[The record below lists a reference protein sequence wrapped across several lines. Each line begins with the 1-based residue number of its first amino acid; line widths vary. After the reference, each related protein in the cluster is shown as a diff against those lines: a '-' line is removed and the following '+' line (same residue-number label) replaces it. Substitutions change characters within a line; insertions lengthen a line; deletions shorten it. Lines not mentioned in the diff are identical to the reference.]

1 MRGSKTKWEGI
12 IMKLKKVAALTLA
25 AGMACAALTA
35 CSSGKT
41 ETATT
46 AAPAE
51 TKAGETTAAAAETTT
66 AASTEKQVLSVTTW
80 DNDSSPQFQ
89 AVIDAYTAKNPNV
102 EVKVIDTAADEYNNS
117 LGISL
122 SAAQADP
129 DIIWV
134 KDMGS
139 MLQMA
144 DKKQLLPIDDF
155 MKKDNFDLSVYSGAA
170 EQLQYNGVS
179 YALPYRSD
187 WYVLYYNK
195 DLFDAAGVEYPSND
209 MTWEEYYELA
219 AKMTS
224 GEGSA
229 KVYGSHDHTWQALVT
244 NWAVQDGT
252 KSVVEKDYSFLK
264 PWYEE
269 RLALQENGYMQS
281 YANLKTANIH
291 YSSVFKNEQCA
302 MMPMG
307 TWFIATMMQSQT
319 EGETD
324 FNWGVATIP
333 HPSNTEAGYT
343 VGALTPIA
351 ISAYTDQADL
361 AWDFVKF
368 AASEEAANILAE
380 QGVFTG
386 IQTEESFKTIASAEK
401 FPEGESNV
409 EALAYTHYA
418 FDRPLDPQIEEI
430 RTVLNEVHEM
440 IMIKEYSVDEG
451 IKELTERV
459 AEIKGW

>member
-1 MRGSKTKWEGI
+1 
-12 IMKLKKVAALTLA
+12 MKRRQFVAVLMV
-25 AGMACAALTA
+25 GVMACSVLTA
-35 CSSGKT
+35 CGNNSSQDQKNQKESNSASVSGQT
-41 ETATT
+41 SSAGGNTT
-46 AAPAE
+46 SDSNAE
-51 TKAGETTAAAAETTT
+51 IQE
-66 AASTEKQVLSVTTW
+66 LSVTTW
-80 DNDSSPQFQ
+80 DNESSPQFQ
-89 AVIDAYTAKNPNV
+89 VIIDAYEENNPNV
-102 EVKVIDTAADEYNNS
+102 KIKVIDTSADEYNNS

-122 SAAQADP
+122 SAAQPDP
-129 DIIWV
+129 DVIWV

-144 DKKQLLPIDDF
+144 DKEQLLPIDDF
-155 MKKDNFDLSVYSGAA
+155 IARDSLDLSIYKGAA
-170 EQLQYNGVS
+170 EQLMYNGKS
-179 YALPYRSD
+179 YALPYRND

-224 GEGSA
+224 GEGSS
-229 KVYGSHDHTWQALVT
+229 KVYGSHNHTWQALVT
-244 NWAVQDGT
+244 KWAVQDGKHT
-252 KSVVEKDYSFLK
+252 VVEKDYSFMK

-269 RLALQENGYMQS
+269 GLALQDNGYIQDYS
-281 YANLKTANIH
+281 TLKTANIH
-291 YSSVFKNEQCA
+291 YSSVFKNQQCA

-307 TWFIATMMQSQT
+307 TWFIAIMMQSQE

-324 FNWGVATIP
+324 FNWGIATIP
-333 HPSNTEAGYT
+333 HSKDTEAGYT

-368 AASEEAANILAE
+368 ASSEEAAEILAK

-386 IQTEESFKTIASAEK
+386 IPSEAAFQTIAAAER
-401 FPEGESNV
+401 FPEGKSSV
-409 EALAYTHYA
+409 EALNYTHYS

-430 RTVLNEVHEM
+430 RTVLNETHEM
-440 IMIKEYSVDEG
+440 IMIHSYSVDEG
-451 IKELTERV
+451 IAELTERV

>member
-1 MRGSKTKWEGI
+1 
-12 IMKLKKVAALTLA
+12 MKRRQFVAVLMV
-25 AGMACAALTA
+25 GVMACSVLTA
-35 CSSGKT
+35 CGNNSSQDQKNQKESNSASVSGQT
-41 ETATT
+41 SPAGGNTT
-46 AAPAE
+46 SDSNAE
-51 TKAGETTAAAAETTT
+51 IQE
-66 AASTEKQVLSVTTW
+66 LSVTTW
-80 DNDSSPQFQ
+80 DNESSPQFQ
-89 AVIDAYTAKNPNV
+89 VIIDAYEENNPNV
-102 EVKVIDTAADEYNNS
+102 KIKVIDTSADEYNNS

-122 SAAQADP
+122 SAAQPDP
-129 DIIWV
+129 DVIWV

-144 DKKQLLPIDDF
+144 DKEQLLPIDDF
-155 MKKDNFDLSVYSGAA
+155 IARDSLDLSIYKGAA
-170 EQLQYNGVS
+170 EQLMYNGKS
-179 YALPYRSD
+179 YALPYRND

-224 GEGSA
+224 GEGSS
-229 KVYGSHDHTWQALVT
+229 KVYGSHNHTWQALVT
-244 NWAVQDGT
+244 NWAVQDGKHT
-252 KSVVEKDYSFLK
+252 VVEKDYSFMK

-269 RLALQENGYMQS
+269 GLALQDNGYIQDYS
-281 YANLKTANIH
+281 TLKTANIH
-291 YSSVFKNEQCA
+291 YSSVFKNQQCA

-307 TWFIATMMQSQT
+307 TWFIAIMMQSQE

-324 FNWGVATIP
+324 FNWGIATIP
-333 HPSNTEAGYT
+333 HSKDTEAGYT

-368 AASEEAANILAE
+368 ASSEEAAEILAK

-386 IQTEESFKTIASAEK
+386 IPSEAAFQTIAAAER
-401 FPEGESNV
+401 FPEGKSNV
-409 EALAYTHYA
+409 EALNYTHYS

-430 RTVLNEVHEM
+430 RTVLNETHEM
-440 IMIKEYSVDEG
+440 IMIHSYSVDEG
-451 IKELTERV
+451 IAELTERV

>member
-1 MRGSKTKWEGI
+1 
-12 IMKLKKVAALTLA
+12 MKRKQWIAMLM
-25 AGMACAALTA
+25 AGVMVCGGLTA
-35 CSSGKT
+35 CGGKGEGKEEAAGQSG
-41 ETATT
+41 
-46 AAPAE
+46 AAD
-51 TKAGETTAAAAETTT
+51 AGQSQSGGGEAAGG
-66 AASTEKQVLSVTTW
+66 KQVLSVTTW
-80 DNDSSPQFQ
+80 DNESSPQFQ
-89 AVIDAYTAKNPNV
+89 AVIDAYEEKNPDV
-102 EVKVIDTAADEYNNS
+102 EVKVIDTSADEYNNS

-122 SAAQADP
+122 SAAQPDP
-129 DIIWV
+129 DVIWV

-144 DKKQLLPIDDF
+144 DKEQLMPIDDF
-155 MKKDNFDLSVYSGAA
+155 IARDNLDLSIYKGAA
-170 EQLQYNGVS
+170 EQLMYNGKAYS
-179 YALPYRSD
+179 LPYRND

-209 MTWEEYYELA
+209 MTWEEYYDLA

-224 GEGSA
+224 GEGSS
-229 KVYGSHDHTWQALVT
+229 KVYGSHNHTWQALVT
-244 NWAVQDGT
+244 NWAVQDGKHT
-252 KSVVEKDYSFLK
+252 VVEQDYSFMK

-269 RLALQENGYMQS
+269 ALALQDNGYIQDYS
-281 YANLKTANIH
+281 TLKTANIH
-291 YSSVFKNEQCA
+291 YSSVFKNQQCA

-307 TWFIATMMQSQT
+307 TWFIAIMMQSQE

-324 FNWGVATIP
+324 FNWGIAAIP
-333 HPSNTEAGYT
+333 HSKDTEAGYT
-343 VGALTPIA
+343 VGALTPVA
-351 ISAYTDQADL
+351 ISAFTDQPDL

-368 AASEEAANILAE
+368 ASSEEAAEILAK

-386 IQTEESFKTIASAEK
+386 IPSEAAFKTIGEAEY

-409 EALAYTHYA
+409 EALNYTHYS

-440 IMIKEYSVDEG
+440 IMIHSYSVDEG
-451 IKELTERV
+451 IEELTERV

>member
-1 MRGSKTKWEGI
+1 
-12 IMKLKKVAALTLA
+12 MKRKQWIAMLM
-25 AGMACAALTA
+25 AGVMVCGGLTA
-35 CSSGKT
+35 CGGKGEGKEDAAGQSGAADAGSSQSSGG
-41 ETATT
+41 ETA
-46 AAPAE
+46 
-51 TKAGETTAAAAETTT
+51 GG
-66 AASTEKQVLSVTTW
+66 KQVLSVTTW
-80 DNDSSPQFQ
+80 DNESSPQFQ
-89 AVIDAYTAKNPNV
+89 AVIDAYEEKNPDV
-102 EVKVIDTAADEYNNS
+102 EVKVIDTSADEYNNS

-122 SAAQADP
+122 SAAQPDP
-129 DIIWV
+129 DVIWV

-144 DKKQLLPIDDF
+144 DKEQLMPIDDF
-155 MKKDNFDLSVYSGAA
+155 IARDNLDLSIYKGAA
-170 EQLQYNGVS
+170 EQLMYNGKAYS
-179 YALPYRSD
+179 LPYRND

-209 MTWEEYYELA
+209 MTWEEYYDLA

-224 GEGSA
+224 GEGSS
-229 KVYGSHDHTWQALVT
+229 KVYGSHNHTWQALVT
-244 NWAVQDGT
+244 NWAVQDGKHT
-252 KSVVEKDYSFLK
+252 VVEQDYSFMK

-269 RLALQENGYMQS
+269 ALALQDNGYIQDYS
-281 YANLKTANIH
+281 TLKTANIH
-291 YSSVFKNEQCA
+291 YSSVFKNQQCA

-307 TWFIATMMQSQT
+307 TWFIAIMMQSQE

-324 FNWGVATIP
+324 FNWGIAAIP
-333 HPSNTEAGYT
+333 HSKDTEAGYT
-343 VGALTPIA
+343 VGALTPVA
-351 ISAYTDQADL
+351 ISAFTDQPDL

-368 AASEEAANILAE
+368 ASSETAAEILAK

-386 IQTEESFKTIASAEK
+386 IPSEAAFKTIGEAEY

-409 EALAYTHYA
+409 EALNYTHYS

-440 IMIKEYSVDEG
+440 IMIHSYSVDEG
-451 IKELTERV
+451 IEELTERV

>member
-1 MRGSKTKWEGI
+1 
-12 IMKLKKVAALTLA
+12 MKRRKFVAALM
-25 AGMACAALTA
+25 AGVMVCGVLTA
-35 CSSGKT
+35 CKNNSSQSQGDSKESSQASAAGSGQDSSGGGMT
-41 ETATT
+41 SDNNTGTQE
-46 AAPAE
+46 
-51 TKAGETTAAAAETTT
+51 
-66 AASTEKQVLSVTTW
+66 LSVTTW
-80 DNDSSPQFQ
+80 DNESSPQFQ
-89 AVIDAYTAKNPNV
+89 AIIDAYEEKNPNV
-102 EVKVIDTAADEYNNS
+102 KIKIIDTSADEYNNS

-122 SAAQADP
+122 SAAQPDP
-129 DIIWV
+129 DVIWV

-144 DKKQLLPIDDF
+144 DKEQLLPIDDF
-155 MKKDNFDLSVYSGAA
+155 IARDSLDLSIYKGAA
-170 EQLQYNGVS
+170 EQLMYNGKS
-179 YALPYRSD
+179 YALPYRND

-209 MTWEEYYELA
+209 MTWKEYYELA

-224 GEGSA
+224 GEGSS
-229 KVYGSHDHTWQALVT
+229 KVYGSHNHTWQALVT
-244 NWAVQDGT
+244 NWAVQDGNHT
-252 KSVVEKDYSFLK
+252 VVEKDYSFMK

-269 RLALQENGYMQS
+269 ALALQDNGYIQDYS
-281 YANLKTANIH
+281 TLKTANIH
-291 YSSVFKNEQCA
+291 YSSVFKNQQCA

-307 TWFIATMMQSQT
+307 TWFIATMMQSQE

-324 FNWGVATIP
+324 FNWGIATIP
-333 HPSNTEAGYT
+333 HSEDTEAGYT

-361 AWDFVKF
+361 AWDFVKY
-368 AASEEAANILAE
+368 ASSEEAAEILAE

-386 IQTEESFKTIASAEK
+386 IPSDAAFQTIASAER

-409 EALAYTHYA
+409 EALSYTHYS

-430 RTVLNEVHEM
+430 RTVLNETHEM
-440 IMIKEYSVDEG
+440 IMIHSYGVDEG
-451 IKELTERV
+451 IEELTERV

>member
-1 MRGSKTKWEGI
+1 
-12 IMKLKKVAALTLA
+12 MKLKKVMALTLA
-25 AGMACAALTA
+25 AGMVCTSLAACGKSESKDATTQAAQTQ
-35 CSSGKT
+35 G
-41 ETATT
+41 EATT
-46 AAPAE
+46 AAPAAE
-51 TKAGETTAAAAETTT
+51 ATTAAPG
-66 AASTEKQVLSVTTW
+66 EKQVLSVTTW
-80 DNDSSPQFQ
+80 DNDTSPQFQ
-89 AVIDAYTAKNPNV
+89 AIIDAYVAKNQNV
-102 EVKVIDTAADEYNNS
+102 EVKVIDTSADEYNNS

-122 SAAQADP
+122 SAAQTDP
-129 DIIWV
+129 DVIWV

-144 DKKQLLPIDDF
+144 DKNQLLSIDDYI
-155 MKKDNFDLSVYSGAA
+155 KADGFDLSIYSGAA
-170 EQLQYNGVS
+170 EQLQYNDTT

-195 DLFDAAGVEYPSND
+195 DLFDAAGIDYPSND

-229 KVYGSHDHTWQALVT
+229 KVYGGHNHTWQALVS
-244 NWAVQDGT
+244 NWAVQDGEHT
-252 KSVVEKDYSFLK
+252 VVEKDYEFFK
-264 PWYEE
+264 KWYEDA
-269 RLALQENGYMQS
+269 LALQDNGYIQD
-281 YANLKTANIH
+281 YATLKTANIH
-291 YSSVFKNEQCA
+291 YSSVFKNQQCA

-319 EGETD
+319 EGETN

-333 HPSNTEAGYT
+333 HPETTEAGYT

-368 AASEEAANILAE
+368 AASEEAAEILAQ

-386 IQTEESFKTIASAEK
+386 IQTEESLKTIASAEK
-401 FPEGESNV
+401 FPEGESNID
-409 EALAYTHYA
+409 ALANTHFS
-418 FDRPLDPQIEEI
+418 FDRPLDPNIEEI
-430 RTVLNEVHEM
+430 RKPLDEVHEM
-440 IMIKEYSVDEG
+440 IMIKAYTIDEG
-451 IKELTERV
+451 IAELTKRV
-459 AEIKGW
+459 AEIKGWN